1 MSSTADASLT
11 IAARFAGPPG
21 SGNGGYTSGRLAR
34 CLSSGQP
41 VTVTLRRPPPLET
54 ELGVSRAADEEG
66 RDEARLLTA
75 DGSLVAVAGSGGFDA
90 APPAAIG
97 VEVATAAESSYAG
110 LSGHPFPG
118 CFVCGPDRTV
128 GDGLRLS
135 PGRYAAGHTACVWTP
150 DASLRSDDDPA
161 RAAAEFVWA
170 ALDCPG
176 GWASDLESRPLVLGR
191 MTAAYERLPAL
202 HEPYVVVG
210 EVRGNERRKTYT
222 SSALYD
228 AAGRLLGRAEHTWI
242 AVDPTRF

>member
-1 MSSTADASLT
+1 VGSTADTSLT

-34 CLSSGQP
+34 CLSSGEP

-54 ELGVSRAADEEG
+54 ELVVSRAADERG
-66 RDEARLLTA
+66 GDEARLLTA
-75 DGSLVAVAGSGGFDA
+75 DGSLVAVAVRGSFDA
-90 APPAAIG
+90 APPEAVQI
-97 VEVATAAESSYAG
+97 EQATAAESSYAG

-118 CFVCGPDRTV
+118 CFVCGPDRTA

-135 PGRYAAGHTACVWTP
+135 PGRYTAGHTACVWTP
-150 DASLRSDDDPA
+150 DASLASGDDVA
-161 RAAAEFVWA
+161 RTAPEFVWA

-210 EVRGNERRKTYT
+210 AVRGGERRKTYT
-222 SSALYD
+222 SCALYD
-228 AAGRLLGRAEHTWI
+228 SAGRLLGRAEHTWI

>member
-1 MSSTADASLT
+1 MSPPTDTSVT

-34 CLSSGQP
+34 CLSSGEP

-54 ELGVSRAADEEG
+54 ELVVSRAVDEQG
-66 RDEARLLTA
+66 GDEARLLTA
-75 DGSLVAVAGSGGFDA
+75 EGSLVAVAGTGAFDA
-90 APPAAIG
+90 APPPAVG
-97 VEVATAAESSYAG
+97 VEEATAAESSYAG

-150 DASLRSDDDPA
+150 DVSLASGDDPA
-161 RAAAEFVWA
+161 CAAGEFVWA

-191 MTAAYERLPAL
+191 MTAAYEGLPAL

-210 EVRGNERRKTYT
+210 EVRGGERRKTYT

-228 AAGRLLGRAEHTWI
+228 TAGRLLARAEHTWI

>member
-1 MSSTADASLT
+1 MGSTADTSLI

-34 CLSSGQP
+34 WLASGRP

-54 ELGVSRAADEEG
+54 ELVVARAADERG
-66 RDEARLLTA
+66 GDEARLLTV
-75 DGSLVAVAGSGGFDA
+75 DGSLVAVAGRGGFEA
-90 APPAAIG
+90 APPAAVG
-97 VEVATAAESSYAG
+97 VEEATAAESSYAG

-118 CFVCGPDRTV
+118 CFVCGPDRMP

-135 PGRYAAGHTACVWTP
+135 PGRYAAGRTACVWTP
-150 DASLRSDDDPA
+150 DASLASGDDSTCVAP
-161 RAAAEFVWA
+161 EFVWS

-191 MTAAYERLPAL
+191 MTAAYERLPDL
-202 HEPYVVVG
+202 HELYVVVG
-210 EVRGNERRKTYT
+210 EVRGGERRKTYT

-242 AVDPTRF
+242 AVDPSRI

>member
-1 MSSTADASLT
+1 MRPTEDTSLT
-11 IAARFAGPPG
+11 IATRFAGPPG

-34 CLSSGQP
+34 CLSSGKP

-54 ELGVSRAADEEG
+54 EFVVSRAAAEREGDEV
-66 RDEARLLTA
+66 ALLTG
-75 DGSLVAVAGSGGFDA
+75 DGSLVAVAASGGFDA
-90 APPAAIG
+90 APPAAVG
-97 VEVATAAESSYAG
+97 VEEATAAESSYAG

-118 CFVCGPDRTV
+118 CFVCGPDRTA

-135 PGRYAAGHTACVWTP
+135 PGRYTAGHTACVWTP
-150 DASLRSDDDPA
+150 DASLASGDDHD

-210 EVRGNERRKTYT
+210 AVRGGERRKTYT

-228 AAGRLLGRAEHTWI
+228 AAGGLLGRAEHVWI
-242 AVDPTRF
+242 AVDPSRF

>member
-1 MSSTADASLT
+1 MRPTEDTSLT

-34 CLSSGQP
+34 CLSSGEP

-54 ELGVSRAADEEG
+54 ELVVSRAAAEREG
-66 RDEARLLTA
+66 DGVALLA
-75 DGSLVAVAGSGGFDA
+75 GDGSLVAVASSGGFDA
-90 APPAAIG
+90 APPAAVG
-97 VEVATAAESSYAG
+97 VEEATAAESSYAG

-118 CFVCGPDRTV
+118 CFVCGPDRTA

-135 PGRYAAGHTACVWTP
+135 PGRYTAGHTACVWTP
-150 DASLRSDDDPA
+150 DASLASDDDVA
-161 RAAAEFVWA
+161 CAAPEFVWA

-191 MTAAYERLPAL
+191 MTAAYERLPAVD
-202 HEPYVVVG
+202 EPYVVVG
-210 EVRGNERRKTYT
+210 AVRGGERRKTYT

-228 AAGRLLGRAEHTWI
+228 AAGRLLGRAEHVWI
-242 AVDPTRF
+242 AVDPSRF

>member
-1 MSSTADASLT
+1 MGPTADTSLT

-34 CLSSGQP
+34 CLSTGEP

-54 ELGVSRAADEEG
+54 ELVVSRAAVEQG
-66 RDEARLLTA
+66 VDEARLLTA
-75 DGSLVAVAGSGGFDA
+75 DGSLVAVAVRGAFDA
-90 APPAAIG
+90 APPEAVRI
-97 VEVATAAESSYAG
+97 EEATAAESSYAG

-118 CFVCGPDRTV
+118 CFVCGPDRLV

-135 PGRYAAGHTACVWTP
+135 PGRYAAGHTACGWTP
-150 DASLRSDDDPA
+150 DASLFSGDDVA
-161 RAAAEFVWA
+161 RAAPEFVWA

-210 EVRGNERRKTYT
+210 AVRGGERRKTYT

-228 AAGRLLGRAEHTWI
+228 AAGRLIGRAEHTWI
-242 AVDPTRF
+242 AVDPSRF

>member
-1 MSSTADASLT
+1 MGPTADSSLT
-11 IAARFAGPPG
+11 IAARFTGPPG

-34 CLSSGQP
+34 CLSSGEP

-54 ELGVSRAADEEG
+54 ELVVSRAAGDQG
-66 RDEARLLTA
+66 GDEARLLTA

-90 APPAAIG
+90 PPPVAVG
-97 VEVATAAESSYAG
+97 VEEATAAESAYAG
-110 LSGHPFPG
+110 LRGHPFPG
-118 CFVCGPDRTV
+118 CFVCGPEREV

-135 PGRYAAGHTACVWTP
+135 PGRYTAGRTACVWTP
-150 DASLRSDDDPA
+150 DASLVSGDDPD

-202 HEPYVVVG
+202 REPYVVVG
-210 EVRGNERRKTYT
+210 EVRGGERRKTYT
-222 SSALYD
+222 SAALYD

-242 AVDPTRF
+242 AVDPSRF